1 MQRYLD
7 YTLKENGSIIR
18 VQERRPNMFEADWKT
33 LNDTQQKVVQNIKD
47 ALLVLA
53 PAGTGKTKV
62 IAMRTAYLLQQ
73 GVAPSSILCLTFT
86 NKAAKEMEQRISLYD
101 KASSRQLTI
110 KTFHSFC
117 YYLINQEKQNARFA
131 FPCTIIDESDTEDII
146 RRIVFALTTE
156 EWKKVNTLTT
166 FLENVKK
173 HRLQVEPAYR
183 HDDAYVVK
191 DYIAIH
197 KPRDPF
203 IRQYGLK
210 LLGNYERYL
219 RDNNCVDFTDLIL
232 EATYLL
238 EDSDIRT
245 KWQRRYPYI
254 QVDEMQDTSIREY
267 NIIKIL
273 AQENHVALYGDFN
286 QTIYEW
292 RGSAPYKMIEDY
304 KNNFK
309 PIEISLETN
318 YRSTQLLLKAAN
330 GFIRNSNL
338 YPTLSMPSVKEI
350 GEPIEVFCGRTKT
363 REMEL
368 ITQSLKQHYTGGE
381 KEVAILTRTNGLAKD
396 VYRYLEQRGIPCIK
410 VEDIRLMRRPEVK
423 DLLAVFNYTV
433 NQRNSYALEKVIK
446 HQVIHMEDWLIKE
459 LKKTKSAY
467 MSLHDWFLAENNDP
481 YYALIKGFENNK
493 VVVLDVESTGLDT
506 TTDDII
512 QIAAICYGKDGVK
525 EQLDVLVKPTKSV
538 GDSFF
543 VHGFSD
549 EQLDAEGMEIKC
561 ALGLLREFV
570 EGKVVVGHNV
580 KYDLSIIESMCAR
593 YKQPV
598 IEHLE
603 VYDTLDLAHKMY
615 PKLPN
620 HKLETLSKLIETK
633 AKPNHNALQD
643 ILATSEVLTHFIEKL
658 IETQK
663 VRYSQLEAY
672 YPYVANYKKQVQ
684 NIIGEVKKRKTFEAI
699 SYLMNSC
706 GYKTHYND
714 EALANLRD
722 FYKMSEALYQED
734 FCVEDNRMKLLAFSA
749 LHASEV
755 EQSALFKGKVPVM
768 TMHQAKGL
776 EFDYV
781 FMAGCNEGVFPSSRS
796 VQEGYVEEEKRLFY
810 VGMTRAR
817 KKLYLSYNNSKPMSF
832 LIEEIEEEFK
842 KYRQDH

>member
-1 MQRYLD
+1 
-7 YTLKENGSIIR
+7 
-18 VQERRPNMFEADWKT
+18 MFEKDWKT
-33 LNDTQQKVVQNIKD
+33 LNKAQQSVVHNIKD

-73 GVAPSSILCLTFT
+73 EIAPTSILCLTFT
-86 NKAAKEMEQRISLYD
+86 NKAAKEMEQRIALYD
-101 KASSRQLTI
+101 RAMSRQLTI

-117 YYLINQEKQNARFA
+117 YYLINQEKQNARLA
-131 FPCTIIDESDTEDII
+131 FPCTIIDESDTEEII
-146 RRIVFALTTE
+146 RRIVFALTME
-156 EWKKVNTLTT
+156 EWKRVNTLTT
-166 FLENVKK
+166 FIENVKK
-173 HRLQVEPAYR
+173 HRLVVEPEHR
-183 HDDAYVVK
+183 HDDTFVVK
-191 DYIAIH
+191 DYLRVH
-197 KPRDPF
+197 KTKDPL
-203 IRQYGLK
+203 ISQYGLK
-210 LLGNYERYL
+210 LLKNYERYL
-219 RDNNCVDFTDLIL
+219 RDNNCIDFTDLIL

-238 EDSDIRT
+238 EDPVICA
-245 KWQRRYPYI
+245 KWQKRYQYI

-267 NIIKIL
+267 HIIKTL
-273 AQENHVALYGDFN
+273 AQYNHVALYGDFN

-292 RGSAPYKMIEDY
+292 RGSAPCEMIEDY
-304 KNNFK
+304 KTLFS
-309 PIEISLETN
+309 PVEISLETN

-368 ITQSLKQHYTGGE
+368 ITQSLVQHYTGGD

-396 VYRYLEQRGIPCIK
+396 LYRYLEQKGIPCIK

-423 DLLAVFNYTV
+423 DLLSVFNYTV
-433 NQRNSYALEKVIK
+433 NPRNSYALEKVIK
-446 HQVIHMEDWLIKE
+446 HPVIHMEEWLIKA
-459 LKKTKSAY
+459 LKQTKSAY

-481 YYALIKGFENNK
+481 YYALIKGFEHNQ
-493 VVVLDVESTGLDT
+493 VIVLDVESTGLDT

-512 QIAAICYGKDGVK
+512 QIAAICYGKEGVK
-525 EQLDVLVKPTKSV
+525 AQLDILVKPTKLV

-549 EQLDAEGMEIKC
+549 EQLEREGIGIHE
-561 ALGLLREFV
+561 ALEQLADFTH
-570 EGKVVVGHNV
+570 GKVVVGHNV
-580 KYDLSIIESMCAR
+580 KYDLSIIESMCSR
-593 YKQPV
+593 YQQPPL
-598 IEHLE
+598 EHLE

-615 PKLPN
+615 PKLSN
-620 HKLETLSKLIETK
+620 HKLDTLSHLIQTK
-633 AKPNHNALQD
+633 ATPNHNALQD

-658 IETQK
+658 VGTQTL
-663 VRYSQLEAY
+663 RYSQIEAY
-672 YPYVANYKKQVQ
+672 YPYVAIYKKQVQ
-684 NIIGEVKKRKTFEAI
+684 ELVEAIRQRSTHEGI

-706 GYKTHYND
+706 GYKAHYKG
-714 EALANLRD
+714 EELSNLRD
-722 FYKMSEALYQED
+722 FYKMAEALYTAT
-734 FCVEDNRMKLLAFSA
+734 FSYADNRMRLLAFSA

-781 FMAGCNEGVFPSSRS
+781 YMAGCNEGVFPSSRS
-796 VQEGYVEEEKRLFY
+796 VQEGYIEEEKRLFY

-832 LIEEIEEEFK
+832 LIEEIEEDFK
-842 KYRQDH
+842 KYRQDT